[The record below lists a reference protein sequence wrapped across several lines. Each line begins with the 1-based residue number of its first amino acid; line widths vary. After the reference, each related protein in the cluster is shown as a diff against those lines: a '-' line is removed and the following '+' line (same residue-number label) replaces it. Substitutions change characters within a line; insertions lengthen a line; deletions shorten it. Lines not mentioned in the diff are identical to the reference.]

1 MEKKFHITI
10 TDNETGRVIQE
21 ADTCAIIGGYTNE
34 DGACGMAVV
43 SCGPVDLARAVNA
56 AEAAVDA
63 MYQKNPELKLLTLM
77 TSAESTIEYKTEK
90 I

>member
-10 TDNETGRVIQE
+10 TDNKSGRVIQE
-21 ADTCAIIGGYTNE
+21 ADTCAIIGGYTVD
-34 DGACGMAVV
+34 DGSNGMCIV
-43 SCGPVDLARAVNA
+43 SCNSANLARAVNA

-63 MYQKNPELKLLTLM
+63 IYQKNPELKLLALM
-77 TSAESTIEYKTEK
+77 ASVGSTIEEKTEK